1 MGHYLG
7 PTGLGYLW
15 GKIKDYAKIITTS
28 GTTKVVIGD
37 NEVTIPSGISPYT
50 ENPQPNGTASPGS
63 SDLFSRGDHVHPSDT
78 NKADKAT
85 TLSGYGITDANIANG
100 VITLGSN
107 TITPLTSFTESDP
120 TVPSWAKQS
129 SKPSY
134 SASEV
139 GAVATTAVG
148 AASGVCPLN
157 ASSKIDSTYLPGYVD
172 DVVEAYP
179 RSGQTELSQNWL
191 STTSGGSAL
200 TPETGKIYVLLAA
213 STNYAVNTE
222 FRWGGSTYVQL
233 NDSGCSEMSTDEM
246 DTATND
252 WA

>member
-1 MGHYLG
+1 MSQYLDLS
-7 PTGLGYLW
+7 GLQTLW
-15 GKIKDYAKIITTS
+15 GRIKEYAKITTTS
-28 GTTKVVIGD
+28 GTTKVVIGA
-37 NEVTIPSGISPYT
+37 NEVTIPDGISPYDS
-50 ENPQPNGTASPGS
+50 NPEPDGTASPGNS
-63 SDLFSRGDHVHPSDT
+63 SLFARGNHVHP
-78 NKADKAT
+78 KAT
-85 TLSGYGITDANIANG
+85 YT
-100 VITLGSN
+100 
-107 TITPLTSFTESDP
+107 
-120 TVPSWAKQS
+120 
-129 SKPSY
+129 
-134 SASEV
+134 ASEV

-213 STNYAVNTE
+213 STNYAVNSE

-233 NDSGCSEMSTDEM
+233 NDGGLTPMTTAEIE
-246 DTATND
+246 TATPLT
-252 WA
+252 

>member
-1 MGHYLG
+1 MSQYLDF
-7 PTGLGYLW
+7 TGLQTLW
-15 GKIKDYAKIITTS
+15 GRIKEYAKITTTS
-28 GTTKVVIGD
+28 GTTKVVIGA
-37 NEVTIPSGISPYT
+37 NEVTIPNGISPYDSAP
-50 ENPQPNGTASPGS
+50 EMDGTASAGNS
-63 SDLFSRGDHVHPSDT
+63 SLFARGNHVHPKDT
-78 NKADKAT
+78 TKADKAT
-85 TLSGYGITDANIANG
+85 TLSGYGITDAKIDNG
-100 VITLGSN
+100 TITLGSN

-134 SASEV
+134 TASEV

-148 AASGVCPLN
+148 AASGVCPLDSGGKV
-157 ASSKIDSTYLPGYVD
+157 ASTYLPGYVD

-213 STNYAVNTE
+213 STNYAVNSE

-233 NDSGCSEMSTDEM
+233 NDGGLTPMTTSEIE
-246 DTATND
+246 TATPLT
-252 WA
+252 

>member
-15 GKIKDYAKIITTS
+15 GKIKDYAKIVITS

-50 ENPQPNGTASPGS
+50 SNPAMNGNASAGS
-63 SDLFSRGDHVHPSDT
+63 SDLFSRGDHVHPTDT
-78 NKADKAT
+78 SRAA
-85 TLSGYGITDANIANG
+85 
-100 VITLGSN
+100 
-107 TITPLTSFTESDP
+107 
-120 TVPSWAKQS
+120 
-129 SKPSY
+129 
-134 SASEV
+134 AS
-139 GAVATTAVG
+139 TAVTG
-148 AASGVCPLN
+148 VAYDTTNNKITKTINGSTTDVVTAASIVSGGGGVLSSSVGVASGVCPLD
-157 ASSKIDSTYLPGYVD
+157 SSGKVPSDKLPGYVD

-179 RSGQTELSQNWL
+179 IDGATELSQGWL
-191 STTSGGSAL
+191 SLTAGGSAL
-200 TPETGKIYVLLAA
+200 SPETGKIYVLLAA

-246 DTATND
+246 DTATNN

>member
-1 MGHYLG
+1 MAQYLDL
-7 PTGLGYLW
+7 TGLQTLW
-15 GKIKDYAKIITTS
+15 GRIKEYAKITTTS
-28 GTTKVVIGD
+28 GTTKVVIGA
-37 NEVTIPSGISPYT
+37 NEVTIPDGISPYNSDP
-50 ENPQPNGTASPGS
+50 EPDGTASPGNS
-63 SDLFSRGDHVHPSDT
+63 NLFARGNHVHPSDT

-85 TLSGYGITDANIANG
+85 TLSGYGITDAKIDNG

-107 TITPLTSFTESDP
+107 TITPLTSYTETDP
-120 TVPSWAKQS
+120 TGPSWAKQS

-134 SASEV
+134 TASEV

-191 STTSGGSAL
+191 STTSGGSAF

-213 STNYAVNTE
+213 STNYAVNSE

-233 NDSGCSEMSTDEM
+233 NDGGLTPMTTAEIE
-246 DTATND
+246 TATPLT
-252 WA
+252 

>member
-63 SDLFSRGDHVHPSDT
+63 SDLFSRGDHVHP
-78 NKADKAT
+78 KAT
-85 TLSGYGITDANIANG
+85 YT
-100 VITLGSN
+100 
-107 TITPLTSFTESDP
+107 
-120 TVPSWAKQS
+120 
-129 SKPSY
+129 
-134 SASEV
+134 ASEV

-191 STTSGGSAL
+191 SATSGGGAL
-200 TPETGKIYVLLAA
+200 TPEAGKIYVLLAA